1 MAKDSTQS
9 EWMKVMG
16 EGQLTRDSILRTRR
30 EIEADREQA
39 EALAAIRRA
48 RFPEAE
54 NRRPESDDSQAG

>member
-1 MAKDSTQS
+1 MAKDSKQS

-16 EGQLTRDSILRTRR
+16 EGQLTRDAILRTRR

-48 RFPEAE
+48 RFPEAA
-54 NRRPESDDSQAG
+54 NRNPKKT